1 MSQIK
6 DTARWVPTGPSRTLR
21 QTGPI
26 AIDGQISG
34 LLTRRNRLLEE
45 LAAVDAKL
53 ADLRSAA
60 VASGAGGAAAK
71 ARWLPLRGEQLRT
84 GAFAVPP
91 ELDRED
97 LDRRLAGILVDERR
111 RGLALDGLEVLVS
124 FRSDEGRVLA
134 VKTRRTGESEWIR
147 RFEAVTPGP
156 GH

>member
-45 LAAVDAKL
+45 LASVDAKL

-60 VASGAGGAAAK
+60 AGGGAATT
-71 ARWLPLRGEQLRT
+71 ARWLPLRGEQLRK

-91 ELDRED
+91 ELDRDD

-111 RGLALDGLEVLVS
+111 SGLALDGLEILVS
-124 FRSDEGRVLA
+124 FRSDEGRVLS
-134 VKTRRTGESEWIR
+134 VKTRRTGEAEWIR